1 MYYIQYSNV
10 CHYLSK
16 YNVVKNFLY
25 NIIFLLFQAKGGRPF
40 KVGDRVRVKASVT
53 TPKYKWG
60 TVNHASIGTVVS
72 VSSNGKDIKV
82 DFEQQA
88 NWTGLESE
96 MELVP
101 VRHNGVK

>member
-1 MYYIQYSNV
+1 MYHIDSIDAYIFPL
-10 CHYLSK
+10 C
-16 YNVVKNFLY
+16 
-25 NIIFLLFQAKGGRPF
+25 LFQAKGGRPF

-60 TVNHASIGTVVS
+60 TVNHASVGTVVS
-72 VSSNGKDIKV
+72 VSSNGKDVKV

-101 VRHNGVK
+101 VRHNGAT

>member
-1 MYYIQYSNV
+1 M
-10 CHYLSK
+10 
-16 YNVVKNFLY
+16 
-25 NIIFLLFQAKGGRPF
+25 
-40 KVGDRVRVKASVT
+40 RVRASVS

-60 TVNHASIGTVVS
+60 TVNHSSIGTVVS

-101 VRHNGVK
+101 VMHQGIT

>member
-1 MYYIQYSNV
+1 M
-10 CHYLSK
+10 
-16 YNVVKNFLY
+16 
-25 NIIFLLFQAKGGRPF
+25 
-40 KVGDRVRVKASVT
+40 T

-60 TVNHASIGTVVS
+60 TVNHASIGSVVS
-72 VSSNGKDIKV
+72 VSSNGKDVKV

-101 VRHNGVK
+101 VRHCGVT